1 MTRLRLGALLD
12 DKPVKLTVE
21 LPAGVHR
28 TLLAYADILA
38 RENGRAIDPA
48 KLIAPMIERFM
59 ATDRGFAKLRR
70 ARLSHSSREDTAP
83 QEDQ

>member
-1 MTRLRLGALLD
+1 MTRLKLGALLD

-28 TLLAYADILA
+28 NLLAYADILA

-70 ARLSHSSREDTAP
+70 AGLSYSSPEDTAP